1 MPVREE
7 FHWFEDIMANEEQ
20 KIPKASLKRRDMLKT
35 LTTVPIAAL
44 FPAVPTIAG
53 QEKKAN
59 KTAAEAAQG
68 SAAYQPKVLNP
79 HEWKTVHVL
88 SDIVIPADERT
99 GSASRSGVPA
109 FIDDWLD
116 FKRGAVQ
123 AEIRGGLTWL
133 DMECNRKYGH
143 DFIDCRDAEQKEILD
158 RIAYSKKAV
167 PEDANAVAFFN
178 SFRDLVVSGFYSSE
192 MGIKDLP
199 YLGNTF
205 VADWE
210 GCPHDVLVK
219 LGLAGEENKS

>member
-1 MPVREE
+1 
-7 FHWFEDIMANEEQ
+7 MANEEQ
-20 KIPKASLKRRDMLKT
+20 KIPKASLKRRDLLKF
-35 LTTVPIAAL
+35 LTAVPAAALVPIA
-44 FPAVPTIAG
+44 PAIAG

-59 KTAAEAAQG
+59 KTEAVAAQS

-79 HEWKTVHVL
+79 HEWKTIHAL
-88 SDIVIPADERT
+88 SDSIIPADERT
-99 GSASRSGVPA
+99 GSATQAGVPA

-143 DFIDCRDAEQKEILD
+143 DFIDCRDAQQKEILD
-158 RIAYSKKAV
+158 RIAYPQKAV

-178 SFRDLVVSGFYSSE
+178 HFRDLVVSGFYSSE

-219 LGLAGEENKS
+219 LSLAGEANKS